1 MSNNFPNIKSSKT
14 VRIKNSNNN
23 ILKTLKTNDKKFNK
37 KENILKKS
45 GNKNLKKPNVS
56 IINDT
61 KYLNNS
67 LIDFLSKKSNGFK
80 PKISSKKK

>member
-45 GNKNLKKPNVS
+45 GNKNLKK
-56 IINDT
+56 
-61 KYLNNS
+61 
-67 LIDFLSKKSNGFK
+67 
-80 PKISSKKK
+80 